1 MGEKVDK
8 IPFSYHNPFMANIL
22 IFGDSIAYGCW
33 DEKGGWAQ
41 QLKNDVDRTIISS
54 QFTNDHFVYPLGIP
68 GDTTYSLLQR
78 FKQETDAR
86 IVPHEESTILF
97 SIGINDSIFNNKM
110 NSFITPLWK
119 FKNNVETLANTAQRY
134 TKKTIFI
141 GLTPVDESKVNPMSW
156 LPECSYR
163 NEFIAEYNTA
173 LQDVC
178 VKNDMLFINI
188 FAEWKKKEYK
198 KLLIDG
204 IHPNREGH
212 SVLFEEI
219 KKNIDIS
226 L

>member
-1 MGEKVDK
+1 
-8 IPFSYHNPFMANIL
+8 MANIL

-41 QLKNDVDRTIISS
+41 QLKNDIDHKIISS
-54 QFTNDHFVYPLGIP
+54 HFTNDHFIYPLGIP

-86 IVPHEESTILF
+86 FVPHEESLLIF

-119 FKNNVETLANTAQRY
+119 FKNNIETLIQAAKRY
-134 TKKTIFI
+134 TKKVVFI

-163 NEFIAEYNTA
+163 NDFVGEFDKA
-173 LQDVC
+173 LHDVC
-178 VKNDMLFINI
+178 IQESVSFVDVFS
-188 FAEWKKKEYK
+188 EWKKMDVKN
-198 KLLIDG
+198 LLFDG
-204 IHPNREGH
+204 IHPNTQGH
-212 SVLFEEI
+212 ALLFQQV
-219 KKNIDIS
+219 KKTVEAHG
-226 L
+226 LL